1 MSFAQLFKGKCSF
14 PNIHKTSHLKIN
26 DVTEFISQLADC
38 LFFLYRS
45 RKIHV
50 FLKESRYED
59 AFCWIGFCSL
69 KHERNLDQRG
79 HAYDITVPRK

>member
-26 DVTEFISQLADC
+26 DVTEFIRQTV
-38 LFFLYRS
+38 FFLYKS
-45 RKIHV
+45 RKIYV

-69 KHERNLDQRG
+69 KYERNLDQKG